1 VPDEATERRI
11 RVERLR
17 KQIEDLVVP
26 RNKAEKDTREEE
38 PTSESPR
45 EFVNRKMREWD
56 NVRKASR

>member
-17 KQIEDLVVP
+17 KQIEELVAP
-26 RNKAEKDTREEE
+26 RNKAEEDAREEG

-56 NVRKASR
+56 NER